1 MLLGSVQCATAKI
14 YCLKTV
20 PLRRKVLLILYILA
34 VMLVTLFIQLIAANK
49 LFVKD
54 YLDKNPF
61 DINAHAI
68 VAFREI
74 GKGHSAME
82 SLFGFMNFL
91 PVIEKDSFSEMNKD
105 IAVSYSKVAK
115 GCMFEAV
122 NEVHSGAD
130 DNLLC
135 DIAVSCDGTWQKRGF
150 SSLLGAVT

>member
-1 MLLGSVQCATAKI
+1 MLLGSVQSAIAKI

-34 VMLVTLFIQLIAANK
+34 VMLVTLFIELIAANK

-54 YLDKNPF
+54 YLDKTLNVR
-61 DINAHAI
+61 AI

-91 PVIEKDSFSEMNKD
+91 PVMGKDSFSEMNKD
-105 IAVSYSKVAK
+105 IVVSYSKVGLYAVKKNDCEEITEAK
-115 GCMFEAV
+115 E
-122 NEVHSGAD
+122 
-130 DNLLC
+130 LLC
-135 DIAVSCDGTWQKRGF
+135 SRRLHH
-150 SSLLGAVT
+150 S